1 MTSAERRRV
10 ESFGR
15 PEDGIREATPWYH
28 WGPYVAER
36 AWGTVREDYSDDGDA
51 WAHFPHDHARSR
63 AYRWSEDG
71 MAAVCDS
78 EQRLCMGLAL
88 WNGRD
93 PILKERMFGLANE
106 EGNHGEDVKEYWWYL
121 DAVPS
126 HAWSRWRYHYPQAEF
141 PYRDLIDTNAARDR
155 TVGEYELLD
164 TGVFDDDRY
173 WVVEVDHAKAEPDDL
188 IMCIRVTNAGP
199 DAATLHVL
207 PHLWFRNTWSWDH
220 GAARRT
226 LRATSDTTVEGD
238 HPRVGPM
245 TWSLQPGPDGAAPEL
260 LFCENE
266 TNTQRLYESEANG
279 PWVKDGI
286 NDHVVDGAASVN
298 PERVGSKAAAWYRL
312 DVDPGATAT
321 VRVRLRPSSADG
333 DPFADVDDVLARREA
348 EADEFYDEL
357 LDGVD
362 PEQAT
367 VARQAFAGMLCGK
380 QFYNYDVRR
389 WLAGDPTQPPPP
401 PERRNGRNAAWR
413 HVDARDLLSMPDP
426 WEYPWFASWDLA
438 FHTVPLAHLD
448 PAFAKYQLLGLCRE
462 WFQHPNGA
470 IPAYEWDFS
479 DVNPPVLAW
488 AALEVFDIDGRR
500 DHAFLARLLPKLLA
514 NFAWWV
520 NRQDPEGNNVFSGGF
535 LGLDNISAVNRSI
548 LPADGTLEQSDGTA
562 WMAFYALS
570 LMQMSVILA
579 REDEVWVDL
588 AVKFV
593 EHFTLIVDAMQAHDL
608 WNDEDGFFYDVF
620 RTVDGTDIPIPVRS
634 MVGVLPLLAMI
645 VVDLD
650 VIGDGGMFH
659 RRFQQ
664 YVERHHERGE
674 LSQWGEVVR
683 TQAGADAFAIGLI
696 PPGSTRRVLRRLF
709 DPAEFLSPNGLRSLS
724 KYHEAHPVHVD
735 LAGVA
740 ATADYEPGESTTA
753 MFGGNSNWRGPV
765 WMPVNVLILRAL
777 QRHAAVL
784 GGEATFE
791 YPTGSDRVLDLDE
804 CVEDLRRRLIG
815 LFLRGDDGR
824 RPSDGP
830 DDRFVHD
837 PHWRDQ
843 ITFSEYFH
851 GDDGRGLGAS
861 HQTGWTGLVADLI
874 VRPDPSTRRPA
885 SPSAPPR
892 DGP

>member
-1 MTSAERRRV
+1 M
-10 ESFGR
+10 
-15 PEDGIREATPWYH
+15 REATPWYH

-126 HAWSRWRYHYPQAEF
+126 HSWSRWRYHYPQAEF
-141 PYRDLIDTNAARDR
+141 PYRDLIDTNAARGRDI
-155 TVGEYELLD
+155 GEYELLD

-173 WVVEVDHAKAEPDDL
+173 WVVEVDHAKADPDDL
-188 IMCIRVTNAGP
+188 IMCIRVTNVGP

-220 GAARRT
+220 GATRRT
-226 LRATSDTTVEGD
+226 LRATSAAAIEGD

-245 TWSLQPGPDGAAPEL
+245 TWSLDVGPDGAAPEL

-266 TNTQRLYESEANG
+266 TNTQRLYESVANG
-279 PWVKDGI
+279 PYVKDGI
-286 NDHVVDGAASVN
+286 NDHVVDGATSVN
-298 PERVGSKAAAWYRL
+298 PDRIGSKAAAWYRL
-312 DVDPGATAT
+312 DVEPGATAT
-321 VRVRLRPSSADG
+321 VRVRLRPSSTTG
-333 DPFADVDDVLARREA
+333 DPFADADDVLARREA

-362 PEQAT
+362 AEQAA

-401 PERRNGRNAAWR
+401 PERRHGRNSAWR

-488 AALEVFDIDGRR
+488 AALEVFEIDGRR

-579 REDEVWVDL
+579 REDDVWVDL

-620 RTVDGTDIPIPVRS
+620 RTADGTDIPIPVRS

-664 YVERHHERGE
+664 YLERHHERGE

-683 TQAGADAFAIGLI
+683 THAGSDAFAIGLI

-709 DPAEFLSPNGLRSLS
+709 DPTEFLSPNGLRSLS
-724 KYHEAHPVHVD
+724 KYHEEHPVHVD

-740 ATADYEPGESTTA
+740 ASADYEPGESTTA

-765 WMPVNVLILRAL
+765 WMPVNVLILRSL
-777 QRHAAVL
+777 QRYASVL
-784 GGEATFE
+784 GSEATFE

-815 LFLRGDDGR
+815 LFLRGEDGR

-830 DDRFVHD
+830 DARYVHD
-837 PHWRDQ
+837 PNWRDQ

-874 VRPDPSTRRPA
+874 VRPDPSFRRPA
-885 SPSAPPR
+885 RP
-892 DGP
+892 

>member
-1 MTSAERRRV
+1 VTSAERRRV
-10 ESFGR
+10 ETFGR

-126 HAWSRWRYHYPQAEF
+126 HSWSRWRYHYPQAEF
-141 PYRDLIDTNAARDR
+141 PYRDLIDTNAARGRD
-155 TVGEYELLD
+155 VGEYELLD

-173 WVVEVDHAKAEPDDL
+173 WVVEVDHAKADPDDL
-188 IMCIRVTNAGP
+188 IMCIRVTNVGP

-220 GAARRT
+220 GATRRT
-226 LRATSDTTVEGD
+226 LRATSATAIEGD

-245 TWSLQPGPDGAAPEL
+245 TWSLDVGPDGAAPEL

-266 TNTQRLYESEANG
+266 TNTQRLYESVANG
-279 PWVKDGI
+279 PYVKDGI
-286 NDHVVDGAASVN
+286 NDHVVDGATSVN
-298 PERVGSKAAAWYRL
+298 PDRIGSKAAAWYRL
-312 DVDPGATAT
+312 DVEPGATAT
-321 VRVRLRPSSADG
+321 VRVRLRPSSTTG
-333 DPFADVDDVLARREA
+333 DPFADADDVLARRES

-362 PEQAT
+362 AEQAA

-401 PERRNGRNAAWR
+401 PERRHGRNSAWR

-488 AALEVFDIDGRR
+488 AALEVFEIDGRR

-579 REDEVWVDL
+579 REDDVWVDL

-620 RTVDGTDIPIPVRS
+620 RTADGTDIPIPVRS

-664 YVERHHERGE
+664 YLERHHERGE

-683 TQAGADAFAIGLI
+683 THAGSDAFAIGLI

-709 DPAEFLSPNGLRSLS
+709 DPTEFLSPNGLRSLS
-724 KYHEAHPVHVD
+724 KYHEEHPVHVD

-740 ATADYEPGESTTA
+740 ASADYEPGESTTA

-765 WMPVNVLILRAL
+765 WMPVNVLILRSL
-777 QRHAAVL
+777 QRYASVL
-784 GGEATFE
+784 GSEATFE

-804 CVEDLRRRLIG
+804 CVEDVRRRLIG
-815 LFLRGDDGR
+815 LFLRGEDGR

-830 DDRFVHD
+830 DARYVHD
-837 PHWRDQ
+837 PNWRDQ

-874 VRPDPSTRRPA
+874 VRPDPSFRRPA
-885 SPSAPPR
+885 RP
-892 DGP
+892 

>member
-10 ESFGR
+10 ETFGR

-126 HAWSRWRYHYPQAEF
+126 HSWSRWRYHYPQAEF
-141 PYRDLIDTNAARDR
+141 PYRDLIDTNAARGRD
-155 TVGEYELLD
+155 VGEYELLD

-173 WVVEVDHAKAEPDDL
+173 WVVEVDHAKADPDDL
-188 IMCIRVTNAGP
+188 IMCIRVTNVGP

-220 GAARRT
+220 GATRRT
-226 LRATSDTTVEGD
+226 LRATSAAAIEGD

-245 TWSLQPGPDGAAPEL
+245 TWSLDVGPDGAAPEL

-266 TNTQRLYESEANG
+266 TNTQRLYESVANG
-279 PWVKDGI
+279 PYVKDGI
-286 NDHVVDGAASVN
+286 NDHVVDGATSVN
-298 PERVGSKAAAWYRL
+298 PDRIGSKAAAWYRL
-312 DVDPGATAT
+312 DVEPGATAT
-321 VRVRLRPSSADG
+321 VRVRLRPSSTTG
-333 DPFADVDDVLARREA
+333 DPFADADDVLARREA

-362 PEQAT
+362 AEQAA

-401 PERRNGRNAAWR
+401 PERRHGRNSAWR

-488 AALEVFDIDGRR
+488 AALEVFEIDGRR

-579 REDEVWVDL
+579 REDDVWVDL

-620 RTVDGTDIPIPVRS
+620 RTADGTDIPIPVRS

-664 YVERHHERGE
+664 YLERHHERGE

-683 TQAGADAFAIGLI
+683 THAGSDAFAIGLI

-709 DPAEFLSPNGLRSLS
+709 DPTEFLSPNGLRSLS
-724 KYHEAHPVHVD
+724 KYHEEHPVHVD

-740 ATADYEPGESTTA
+740 ASADYEPGESTTA

-765 WMPVNVLILRAL
+765 WMPVNVLILRSL
-777 QRHAAVL
+777 QRYASVL
-784 GGEATFE
+784 GSEATFE

-815 LFLRGDDGR
+815 LFLRGEDGR

-830 DDRFVHD
+830 DARYVHD
-837 PHWRDQ
+837 PNWRDQ

-874 VRPDPSTRRPA
+874 VRPDPSFRRPA
-885 SPSAPPR
+885 RP
-892 DGP
+892 

>member
-10 ESFGR
+10 ETFGR

-126 HAWSRWRYHYPQAEF
+126 HSWSRWRYHYPQAEF
-141 PYRDLIDTNAARDR
+141 PYRDLIDTNAARGRD
-155 TVGEYELLD
+155 VGEYELLD

-173 WVVEVDHAKAEPDDL
+173 WVVEVDHAKADPDDL
-188 IMCIRVTNAGP
+188 IMCIRVTNVGP

-220 GAARRT
+220 GATRRT
-226 LRATSDTTVEGD
+226 LRATSATAIEGD

-245 TWSLQPGPDGAAPEL
+245 TWSLDVGPDGAAPEL

-266 TNTQRLYESEANG
+266 TNTQRLYESVANG
-279 PWVKDGI
+279 PHVKDGI
-286 NDHVVDGAASVN
+286 NDHVVDGATSVN
-298 PERVGSKAAAWYRL
+298 PDRIGSKAAAWYRL
-312 DVDPGATAT
+312 DVEPGATAT
-321 VRVRLRPSSADG
+321 VRVRLRPSSTTG
-333 DPFADVDDVLARREA
+333 DPFADADDVLARRES

-362 PEQAT
+362 AEQAA

-401 PERRNGRNAAWR
+401 PERRHGRNSAWR

-488 AALEVFDIDGRR
+488 AALEVFEIDGRR

-579 REDEVWVDL
+579 REDDVWVDL

-620 RTVDGTDIPIPVRS
+620 RTADGTDIPIPVRS

-664 YVERHHERGE
+664 YLERHHERGE

-683 TQAGADAFAIGLI
+683 THAGSDAFAIGLI

-709 DPAEFLSPNGLRSLS
+709 DPTEFLSPNGLRSLS
-724 KYHEAHPVHVD
+724 KYHEEHPVHVD

-740 ATADYEPGESTTA
+740 ASADYEPGESTTA

-765 WMPVNVLILRAL
+765 WMPVNVLILRSL
-777 QRHAAVL
+777 QRYASVL
-784 GGEATFE
+784 GSEATFE

-804 CVEDLRRRLIG
+804 CVEDVRRRLIG
-815 LFLRGDDGR
+815 LFLRGEDGR

-830 DDRFVHD
+830 DARYVHD
-837 PHWRDQ
+837 PNWRDQ

-874 VRPDPSTRRPA
+874 VRPDPSFRRPA
-885 SPSAPPR
+885 RP
-892 DGP
+892 

>member
-10 ESFGR
+10 ETFGR

-126 HAWSRWRYHYPQAEF
+126 HSWSRWRYHYPQAEF
-141 PYRDLIDTNAARDR
+141 PYRDLIDTNAARGRD
-155 TVGEYELLD
+155 VGEYELLD

-173 WVVEVDHAKAEPDDL
+173 WVVEVDHAKADPDDL
-188 IMCIRVTNAGP
+188 IMCIRVTNVGP

-220 GAARRT
+220 GATRRT
-226 LRATSDTTVEGD
+226 LRATSATAIEGD

-245 TWSLQPGPDGAAPEL
+245 TWSLDVGPDGAAPEL

-266 TNTQRLYESEANG
+266 TNTQRLYESVANG
-279 PWVKDGI
+279 PYVKDGI
-286 NDHVVDGAASVN
+286 NDHVVDGATSVN
-298 PERVGSKAAAWYRL
+298 PDRIGSKAAAWYRL
-312 DVDPGATAT
+312 DVEPGATAT
-321 VRVRLRPSSADG
+321 VRVRLRPSSTTG
-333 DPFADVDDVLARREA
+333 DPFADADDVLARRES

-362 PEQAT
+362 AEQAA

-401 PERRNGRNAAWR
+401 PERRHGRNSAWR

-488 AALEVFDIDGRR
+488 AALEVFEIDGRR

-579 REDEVWVDL
+579 REDDVWVDL

-620 RTVDGTDIPIPVRS
+620 RTADGTDIPIPVRS

-664 YVERHHERGE
+664 YLERHHERGE

-683 TQAGADAFAIGLI
+683 THAGSDAFAIGLI

-709 DPAEFLSPNGLRSLS
+709 DPTEFLSPNGLRSLS
-724 KYHEAHPVHVD
+724 KYHEEHPVHVD

-740 ATADYEPGESTTA
+740 ASADYEPGESTTA

-765 WMPVNVLILRAL
+765 WMPVNVLILRSL
-777 QRHAAVL
+777 QRYASVL
-784 GGEATFE
+784 GSEATFE

-804 CVEDLRRRLIG
+804 CVEDVRRRLIG
-815 LFLRGDDGR
+815 LFLRGEDGR

-830 DDRFVHD
+830 DARYVHD
-837 PHWRDQ
+837 PNWRDQ

-874 VRPDPSTRRPA
+874 VRPDPSFRRPA
-885 SPSAPPR
+885 RP
-892 DGP
+892 